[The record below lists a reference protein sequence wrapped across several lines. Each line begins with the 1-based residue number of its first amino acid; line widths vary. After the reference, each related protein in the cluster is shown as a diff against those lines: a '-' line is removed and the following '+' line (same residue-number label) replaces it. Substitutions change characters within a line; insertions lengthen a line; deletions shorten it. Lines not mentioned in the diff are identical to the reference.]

1 MHSDAFKLSS
11 QRNTFRVGDG
21 DVYDSNVKQPVLSG
35 QEDGNELSSGDSQ
48 LYEGKSNNMWVEF
61 KTPDAGALKIGV
73 FKIEYSISM
82 SGSYY
87 YLKFLDL
94 FYKGSVPYSHF

>member
-35 QEDGNELSSGDSQ
+35 QEDGNELPSGDSQ

-61 KTPDAGALKIGV
+61 KAPDAGA

>member
-1 MHSDAFKLSS
+1 MF
-11 QRNTFRVGDG
+11 
-21 DVYDSNVKQPVLSG
+21 
-35 QEDGNELSSGDSQ
+35 
-48 LYEGKSNNMWVEF
+48 YEGKSNKMWVEF
-61 KTPDAGALKIGV
+61 KAPDAGAFKIGV

-94 FYKGSVPYSHF
+94 FY